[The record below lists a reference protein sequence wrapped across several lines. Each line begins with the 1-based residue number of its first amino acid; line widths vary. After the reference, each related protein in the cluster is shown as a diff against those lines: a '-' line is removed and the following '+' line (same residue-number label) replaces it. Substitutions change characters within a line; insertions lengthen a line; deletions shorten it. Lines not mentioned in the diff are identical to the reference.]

1 MRELAL
7 KLRAAGKVYKK
18 HRKHKPRRRVQVRGN
33 RADNVWLPERLL
45 RLMPLA

>member
-18 HRKHKPRRRVQVRGN
+18 HRKHKPRRRVQVRAKC
-33 RADNVWLPERLL
+33 ADRVLRRLL
-45 RLMPLA
+45 CLLPN